1 MSASCACG
9 GAPNLLFACTGAA
22 DVGELA
28 DLSVRL
34 ASKNGVGKM
43 FCLAGVG
50 GRVSGILKSTEAAAK
65 IVAVDGCPLNCAR
78 KTLEEAGFTN
88 FAHIQL
94 GELGFAKGQSPV
106 TSQALEGV
114 ADKIKAALQDSEL

>member
-1 MSASCACG
+1 
-9 GAPNLLFACTGAA
+9 LFACSGAA

-28 DLSVRL
+28 DQAVRL
-34 ASKNGVGKM
+34 ASKKGVGKM

-50 GRVSGILKSTEAAAK
+50 GRVSGIMKSTEAAAK

-78 KTLEEAGFTN
+78 KTLEEAGFADVT
-88 FAHIQL
+88 HIQL

-114 ADKIKAALQDSEL
+114 ADKIKEALQGS

>member
-9 GAPNLLFACTGAA
+9 GAPSLLFACSGAA
-22 DVGELA
+22 DVGEIA
-28 DLSVRL
+28 DQAVRL

-50 GRVSGILKSTEAAAK
+50 GRVSGIVKSTEAAAK
-65 IVAVDGCPLNCAR
+65 IVVVDGCPLNCAR
-78 KTLEEAGFTN
+78 KTLEEAGFAN

-94 GELGFAKGQSPV
+94 GDMGFVKGQSPA
-106 TSQALEGV
+106 TSQALGVV
-114 ADKIKAALQDSEL
+114 ADKIKNGLQSN

>member
-9 GAPNLLFACTGAA
+9 GAPSLLFACSGAA
-22 DVGELA
+22 DVGEIA
-28 DLSVRL
+28 DQAVRL

-50 GRVSGILKSTEAAAK
+50 GRVSGIVKSTEAAAK

-78 KTLEEAGFTN
+78 KTLEEAGFAN

-94 GELGFAKGQSPV
+94 GDMGFVKGQSPA
-106 TSQALEGV
+106 TSQALGVV
-114 ADKIKAALQDSEL
+114 ADKIKNVLQSS